1 MWTVI
6 KIDKKKINLF
16 KKDFKNKIDN
26 DFELYIPKKRL
37 LTLYKMRMYPL
48 EL

>member
-6 KIDKKKINLF
+6 KLDKKKINLF

-26 DFELYIPKKRL
+26 DFYVLKTTFWLNLK
-37 LTLYKMRMYPL
+37 
-48 EL
+48 